1 MTITNSVFSVNYLP
15 VEELKKKFILA
26 ADILKPYFTEP
37 TILPIPDNAP
47 DDIPRATCQTTH
59 GHSELVLTKKTLQFT
74 TTYDNEFQSDWSRC
88 RIYILDKIQ
97 TINELLQLMDCTLTF
112 SGLTTQI
119 LTDTT
124 SKDGTSELV
133 KKFSKVNTEKTIF
146 DFGQKIVTVVDDI
159 FFVNYQLN
167 NIRLYKGINGQ
178 NEFTPGFLAGQNENH
193 ISVVIDIN
201 DRYDF
206 NYHTDFKSDPSR
218 LNQILALTDKAI
230 KNFDKLVFNGE
241 LII

>member
-1 MTITNSVFSVNYLP
+1 
-15 VEELKKKFILA
+15 
-26 ADILKPYFTEP
+26 
-37 TILPIPDNAP
+37 
-47 DDIPRATCQTTH
+47 
-59 GHSELVLTKKTLQFT
+59 
-74 TTYDNEFQSDWSRC
+74 
-88 RIYILDKIQ
+88 
-97 TINELLQLMDCTLTF
+97 MDCTLSF

-119 LTDTT
+119 ITDTT

-133 KKFSKVNTEKTIF
+133 EKFSKVTTERTIF

-167 NIRLYKGINGQ
+167 NIRLYKGIHGQ

>member
-15 VEELKKKFILA
+15 VEGLKKSFILA
-26 ADILKPYFTEP
+26 ADTLEPYFTES
-37 TILPIPDNAP
+37 TVLPIPDNAP
-47 DDIPRATCQTTH
+47 DDIPRVTCQTIH
-59 GHSELVLTKKTLQFT
+59 GHSELILTKKTLQFT

-88 RIYILDKIQ
+88 REYILGKIQ
-97 TINELLQLMDCTLTF
+97 IINELLQKMGCTLSF

-124 SKDGTSELV
+124 LKDGTAELV
-133 KKFSKVNTEKTIF
+133 DKFSKVNTQTTIF

-159 FFVNYQLN
+159 FFVNYQIN
-167 NIRLYKGINGQ
+167 NIRLFKGTNRLD
-178 NEFTPGFLAGQNENH
+178 EFTPGFLAGQNENH

-206 NYHTDFKSDPSR
+206 NYHKSFKSDPSR
-218 LNQILALTDKAI
+218 LNQILTLTDKAI
-230 KNFDKLVFNGE
+230 QNFDKLVFNGE